1 MFVGLISLF
10 WLLCLVIGVLFL
22 FVGGLLVAVGCVGCL
37 CVVLVVDCCLL
48 VCFFVC
54 RCWLCIDCLRLW
66 LVVVVCCF
74 AAFVL
79 WVVVVGYL
87 VNGGSSLRCFC
98 WVARW
103 LLRVDLCWRGL
114 LELDWLAVIV

>member
-37 CVVLVVDCCLL
+37 CVVLFVDCCLL

-54 RCWLCIDCLRLW
+54 RCWLCIDCLRFWLGCCGLLFCCVRFCGRWLLVIW
-66 LVVVVCCF
+66 LVVVLLCV
-74 AAFVL
+74 AFVGL
-79 WVVVVGYL
+79 WVGCYVWICVGVGYW
-87 VNGGSSLRCFC
+87 N
-98 WVARW
+98 
-103 LLRVDLCWRGL
+103 
-114 LELDWLAVIV
+114 